1 LGWTGNL
8 HNPPFY
14 DVSLMSMDDE
24 LEKIKRQMM
33 RRMMAPPP
41 AKPSLLRDG
50 QVNELTDAT
59 FQQAISTAD
68 RPVLVDFWAEW
79 CAPCKMMA
87 PVIHQLAAEYKG
99 KAYIAKLDVDH
110 NPSTA
115 AQHRV
120 MSIPNFIVFRGG
132 QPVGQTVG
140 AVGKPGLMQ
149 LIQRGLG

>member
-1 LGWTGNL
+1 
-8 HNPPFY
+8 
-14 DVSLMSMDDE
+14 MSADDE

-33 RRMMAPPP
+33 RRMMAPTPE
-41 AKPSLLRDG
+41 KPSLLRDG
-50 QVNELTDAT
+50 QVNELTDAN
-59 FQQAISTAD
+59 FQQAISAAD

-87 PVIHQLAAEYKG
+87 PVIHQIAAEYKG

-110 NPSTA
+110 NQGTA
-115 AQHRV
+115 MKYRV

-140 AVGKPGLMQ
+140 AVGKPGLVQ
-149 LIQRGLG
+149 LLQRGLD

>member
-1 LGWTGNL
+1 
-8 HNPPFY
+8 
-14 DVSLMSMDDE
+14 MSADDE
-24 LEKIKRQMM
+24 LEKIKKQMM
-33 RRMMAPPP
+33 RRMMAPTP

-50 QVNELTDAT
+50 QVNELTDAN
-59 FQQAISTAD
+59 FQEAISAAD

-99 KAYIAKLDVDH
+99 KAYIAQLDVD
-110 NPSTA
+110 NNRGTA
-115 AQHRV
+115 MKYRV
-120 MSIPNFIVFRGG
+120 MSIPNFMVFRGG

-140 AVGKPGLMQ
+140 AVGKPGLVQ